1 MTVLYSALKVPQI
14 VTGTEATTWG
24 DITNA
29 SLGTCLEEAI
39 VGTADV
45 GFTSADVTLTL
56 PDQYTTIDTRN
67 LRLNLTG
74 TSGGAR
80 NLFIPALSG
89 AYTFKKFYVI
99 NNNLADTVT
108 VAVSGTTPSSANSV
122 AIPAGTSSFVYSDG
136 TKVVSPLN
144 YYSGTLVS
152 SNATITG
159 GTVTAA
165 INATTLNTYGT
176 TTIGDYKLDS
186 MTINGTVVNT
196 PNNLQ
201 FVSTGSIAVPVG
213 TTAQRPAD
221 VYSGMMRYNSSI
233 NQYEGYL
240 TSSTAV
246 FTGKIDNG
254 AGLAGTTL
262 DVSAVS
268 SGTIAVGMSVSGY
281 ISSNLTASISGT
293 TLNVTVASTSNL
305 KVGTIIQGVGVTS
318 NTTITALGTGS
329 GGTGTYSVNNS
340 QTVASTSMLG
350 VFYITAGTTI
360 TALGTGTGGVG
371 TYTVNTSQL
380 IPVGTSI
387 TGIAGS
393 WGTIGGGA
401 TGAGGDQV
409 FYENSK
415 TVTTSYT
422 LSTNK
427 NAMSTG
433 PITISG
439 GAVVTVPSGQR
450 WVVL

>member
-1 MTVLYSALKVPQI
+1 MTVAYSALKIPQI
-14 VTGTEATTWG
+14 TTGTEATTWG

-29 SLGTCLEEAI
+29 SLGTCIQESI
-39 VGTADV
+39 IGTTDV
-45 GFTSADVTLTL
+45 GFSSANVTLTL
-56 PDQYTTIDTRN
+56 SDTYTTQAARN

-74 TSGGAR
+74 TAGGSTR
-80 NLFIPALSG
+80 TLFIPATSG
-89 AYTFKKFYVI
+89 AYTFTKFYIV
-99 NNNLADTVT
+99 NNNLANDVIVSVVGTPGTTVT
-108 VAVSGTTPSSANSV
+108 
-122 AIPAGTSSFVYSDG
+122 IPAGTSGFVYSDG
-136 TKVVSPLN
+136 TNVSTPSN
-144 YYSGTLVS
+144 YFNGTIIS
-152 SNATITG
+152 SNATITA

-165 INATTLNTYGT
+165 INATSLNTYNNT
-176 TTIGDYKLDS
+176 TLGDYKLDS
-186 MTINGTVVNT
+186 MTINGTVVNV

-201 FVSTGSIAVPVG
+201 FVGTGSVAVPAG

-221 VYSGMMRYNSSI
+221 VYSGMMRYNSTI
-233 NQYEGYL
+233 NQYEGFL
-240 TSSTAV
+240 ATSTAV

-254 AGLAGTTL
+254 SGIAGTTL
-262 DVSAVS
+262 DVSAVT
-268 SGTIAVGMSVSGY
+268 SGTIAVGMTVSGY
-281 ISSNLTASISGT
+281 ISSTLTASISGT
-293 TLNVTVASTSNL
+293 TLTVTVASTSNL
-305 KVGTIIQGVGVTS
+305 KVGTVISGIGVTS
-318 NTTITALGTGS
+318 
-329 GGTGTYSVNNS
+329 
-340 QTVASTSMLG
+340 
-350 VFYITAGTTI
+350 GTTI

-371 TYTVNTSQL
+371 TYTVNNSQTIASESMMGYFFITAGTKITALGTGTGSTGTYTVDTTQL
-380 IPVGTSI
+380 IPAGTTI